1 MYARGG
7 RSRVSRRD
15 TENTGWSAF
24 PPRGGRSRVSRRDT
38 ERMQNEYKSPISGKL
53 TKIFIQE
60 GAAVETGAPMVMVLA
75 AEE

>member
-1 MYARGG
+1 
-7 RSRVSRRD
+7 
-15 TENTGWSAF
+15 
-24 PPRGGRSRVSRRDT
+24 
-38 ERMQNEYKSPISGKL
+38 MQNEYKSPISGKL